1 VTAVPRAIAGDLT
14 VIVPTM
20 GGPVLQGCLESIV
33 SGTVWP
39 ARFVVI
45 DQAVSLICVDQIR

>member
-1 VTAVPRAIAGDLT
+1 MTAVPRAIAGDLT

>member
-1 VTAVPRAIAGDLT
+1 VTTALRALAADVT
-14 VIVPTM
+14 VIVPTL

-39 ARFVVI
+39 ARLVVI
-45 DQAVSLICVDQIR
+45 GSGFGHCRAKAGY